1 MNIKKMSIFFLAA
14 LVSATTFLSCNV
26 KEDNGGGSDKEPE
39 KPTLTEIKF
48 KAELPDAPAGF
59 KTTWSAGD
67 EIVVYSVKGNFTSKE
82 TMKATDVTSDGKTAT
97 FVSSG
102 KLLKEAEY
110 FYGMLKDCGI
120 KGFKLKQ
127 YWSTDNMDRCRDAVP
142 SVTVAGCDINDMTL
156 KFRNIFALLQVTV
169 TNPDTKYVRV
179 SGNNGEVINKNAF
192 IAFTDYTLSDNPS
205 PDFESTVS
213 IRKYVNGA
221 GTYYIGLRPDL
232 LLNSG
237 YTIVA
242 CDASDNV
249 IGRVASYETLETEPG
264 KVYNAGEIEAPRELS
279 PVFDESKI
287 ALSLAAISDVHI
299 EGSSDAYANKFTSA
313 LNQLKVKAAE
323 SDANGID
330 GVMVV
335 GDLIQRA
342 EITMAQNFKAL
353 YEDVF
358 KPTEVP
364 MIYTIGNHDMN
375 PKYDWTPSTVA
386 QSVAMSNTF
395 GEEYFK
401 TDIDNT
407 MRNNYE
413 ARHCVIGGYHILAV
427 TPNGDQPI
435 TYSPN
440 VITWLD
446 QQLEAITKTDPNRYV
461 IVLTHP
467 MIYNTIYGSL
477 LGEEGG
483 IWTSTLP
490 NYWATR
496 VLTGV
501 LEKYP
506 QVVTFHGHLHFPI
519 NDPRSL
525 WQGKWTALGCGST
538 RYMAIEPAGWEGISS
553 TPTVMNDANNFSQGY
568 LVQFDVNG
576 NMRIVKMDF
585 FNNGT
590 IGEPYVMQYPD
601 AAGANLA
608 KYNNVTRKAANQAPT
623 MSTIEA
629 KDVKDT
635 DAASVTFAAGKDDE
649 FVHHYIVTLSKA
661 GNVVAT
667 KKILADFYLH
677 PNTSEMKSSWTYG
690 FGALESGQY
699 TVSVVAV
706 DSWDAESAPVT
717 ATFNCGDV
725 TPSEKIDKWVDD
737 AAGSQ
742 AISASGTPTGGDG
755 WLTYADGKVSW
766 TANTTGHPRTSTLTF
781 ENGSSFKLTQIA
793 PADFKGGWKFTSKIF
808 AGAGASAKAADPGVM
823 SVTFVDPLKP
833 ATLKDVDGVEHTN
846 NIGLKGLFFD
856 TILDACVD
864 INYEAETARIGF
876 FLDARDGSGQA
887 VNGKYAAYIPGIA
900 TRTDKAWASP
910 WQYAET
916 ELGDP
921 DYVWFWFTISEDFNT
936 IMYTNRTEKTPVEF
950 QTLTQYSN
958 KTMNQICAISVVLS
972 DTNVFNHSTVS
983 TTGNKGI
990 GVYTNVF
997 QCNPKGNVGE
1007 FFTRK

>member
-1 MNIKKMSIFFLAA
+1 MNIKKMSIFILAA

-110 FYGMLKDCGI
+110 FYGMLKDCGV

-142 SVTVAGCDINDMTL
+142 SVTVAGCDKNDMTL
-156 KFRNIFALLQVTV
+156 KFQNMFSLLSVTV
-169 TNPDTKYVRV
+169 TNPDTKYVKV

-192 IAFTDYTLSDNPS
+192 IAFADYTLSDNPS

-221 GTYYIGLRPDL
+221 GTYHIGLRPDL

-249 IGRVASYETLETEPG
+249 IGRIASYETLETQPG

-386 QSVAMSNTF
+386 QSVAMANTF
-395 GEEYFK
+395 GDEYFK

-446 QQLEAITKTDPNRYV
+446 QQLDAITKTDPNRYV

-477 LGEEGG
+477 LGEDGG
-483 IWTSTLP
+483 VWTSTLP

-506 QVVTFHGHLHFPI
+506 QVVSFHGHLHFPI

-538 RYMAIEPAGWEGISS
+538 RYMAIEPAGWEGISN

-576 NMRIVKMDF
+576 NMRVVKMDF

-623 MSTIEA
+623 MSTIDV
-629 KDVKDT
+629 KDVKEAET
-635 DAASVTFAAGKDDE
+635 ASVTFAAGKDDE

-690 FGALESGQY
+690 FGTLSESGQY

-706 DSWDAESAPVT
+706 DSWDAESAPVS

-725 TPSEKIDKWVDD
+725 TPSEKVELWKDDKSGSRELSGPVADNGKTAGVGGWLSYKDCVAYWTENTTRAPRTATLELSNGSKITVNQVEAKDLAGNYTFYNYSFNATGVSNTKIVNNGKRQHETTVEFKAVENPEILNGHVHNLDLVGLYLDFAVPASLEIVD
-737 AAGSQ
+737 
-742 AISASGTPTGGDG
+742 GTPVIY
-755 WLTYADGKVSW
+755 TYMSLDYQKVSNGSEVACI
-766 TANTTGHPRTSTLTF
+766 TELTNTTGY
-781 ENGSSFKLTQIA
+781 E
-793 PADFKGGWKFTSKIF
+793 KGYF
-808 AGAGASAKAADPGVM
+808 A
-823 SVTFVDPLKP
+823 PLKFG
-833 ATLKDVDGVEHTN
+833 VDGCNHAWIGWGVDDIFGSPKFGLGTGTQRLVSEGMYCCGFSFVTKGYKEGGYTTIYQFNYNNKWTYNGTN
-846 NIGLKGLFFD
+846 GGGYFAK
-856 TILDACVD
+856 
-864 INYEAETARIGF
+864 
-876 FLDARDGSGQA
+876 
-887 VNGKYAAYIPGIA
+887 K
-900 TRTDKAWASP
+900 
-910 WQYAET
+910 
-916 ELGDP
+916 
-921 DYVWFWFTISEDFNT
+921 
-936 IMYTNRTEKTPVEF
+936 
-950 QTLTQYSN
+950 
-958 KTMNQICAISVVLS
+958 
-972 DTNVFNHSTVS
+972 
-983 TTGNKGI
+983 
-990 GVYTNVF
+990 
-997 QCNPKGNVGE
+997 
-1007 FFTRK
+1007 

>member
-110 FYGMLKDCGI
+110 FYGMLKDCGV

-142 SVTVAGCDINDMTL
+142 SVTVAGCDKNDMTL
-156 KFRNIFALLQVTV
+156 KFQNMFSLLSVTV

-192 IAFTDYTLSDNPS
+192 IAFADYTLSDNPS

-221 GTYYIGLRPDL
+221 GTYHIGLRPDL

-249 IGRVASYETLETEPG
+249 IGRIASYETLETQPG

-299 EGSSDAYANKFTSA
+299 EGSSDAYANKFTAA
-313 LNQLKVKAAE
+313 LNQLKAKAAE
-323 SDANGID
+323 NDANGID
-330 GVMVV
+330 GVLVA
-335 GDLIQRA
+335 GDLIQKA
-342 EITMAQNFKAL
+342 EVTMAQNFKAL
-353 YEDVF
+353 YEEVF
-358 KPTEVP
+358 NPTDVP

-386 QSVAMSNTF
+386 QSVAMANTF
-395 GEEYFK
+395 GDDYFK

-446 QQLEAITKTDPNRYV
+446 QQLDAITKTDPNRYV

-477 LGEEGG
+477 LGEDGG
-483 IWTSTLP
+483 VWTSTLP

-506 QVVTFHGHLHFPI
+506 QVVSFHGHLHFPI

-623 MSTIEA
+623 MSTIDV
-629 KDVKDT
+629 KDVKEAET
-635 DAASVTFAAGKDDE
+635 ASVTFAAGKDDE

-677 PNTSEMKSSWTYG
+677 PKTSEMKSSWTVD
-690 FGALESGQY
+690 FGTLSESGQY
-699 TVSVVAV
+699 TVTVVAV
-706 DSWDAESAPVT
+706 DSWDAESAPVS

-725 TPSEKIDKWVDD
+725 TPSEKVELWENDKSGSRELSGPVADNGKT
-737 AAGSQ
+737 AGV
-742 AISASGTPTGGDG
+742 GG
-755 WLTYADGKVSW
+755 WLSYKDGVASW
-766 TANTTGHPRTSTLTF
+766 TENTTGAPRTATL
-781 ENGSSFKLTQIA
+781 ELSNGSKITVNQVEAKDLAGNYTFYNYSFYTTGVSNTKIVNQNGRQHETAVEFKTVASPETINGHVHNLDLVGLYLDFAVPASFEIVNGTPVLYTYMSLDYQKVSNGTEVACITQLTNTVTY
-793 PADFKGGWKFTSKIF
+793 GSHNF
-808 AGAGASAKAADPGVM
+808 A
-823 SVTFVDPLKP
+823 PLKFGVNDCNY
-833 ATLKDVDGVEHTN
+833 AWIGWGLYDVFGTPKF
-846 NIGLKGLFFD
+846 GLGTGDQRLVS
-856 TILDACVD
+856 TGMYCC
-864 INYEAETARIGF
+864 GF
-876 FLDARDGSGQA
+876 SFVVRGYA
-887 VNGKYAAYIPGIA
+887 VGKYA
-900 TRTDKAWASP
+900 
-910 WQYAET
+910 
-916 ELGDP
+916 
-921 DYVWFWFTISEDFNT
+921 TIYQFNYNNSWT
-936 IMYTNRTEKTPVEF
+936 YNGT
-950 QTLTQYSN
+950 
-958 KTMNQICAISVVLS
+958 
-972 DTNVFNHSTVS
+972 
-983 TTGNKGI
+983 KG
-990 GVYTNVF
+990 GGYF
-997 QCNPKGNVGE
+997 AK
-1007 FFTRK
+1007 K

>member
-1 MNIKKMSIFFLAA
+1 MSIFFLAA

-102 KLLKEAEY
+102 KLIKEAEY
-110 FYGMLKDCGI
+110 FYGMLKDCGV

-142 SVTVAGCDINDMTL
+142 SVTVAGCDKNDMTL
-156 KFRNIFALLQVTV
+156 KFQNMFSLLSVTV

-192 IAFTDYTLSDNPS
+192 IAFADYTLSDNPS

-221 GTYYIGLRPDL
+221 GTYHIGLRPDL

-249 IGRVASYETLETEPG
+249 IGRIASYETLETQPG

-386 QSVAMSNTF
+386 QSVAMANTF
-395 GEEYFK
+395 GDEYFK

-446 QQLEAITKTDPNRYV
+446 QQLDAITKADPNRYV

-477 LGEEGG
+477 LGEDGG
-483 IWTSTLP
+483 VWTSTLP

-506 QVVTFHGHLHFPI
+506 QVVSFHGHLHFPI

-538 RYMAIEPAGWEGISS
+538 RYMAIEPAGWEGISN

-629 KDVKDT
+629 KDVKDNE
-635 DAASVTFAAGKDDE
+635 AASVTFAAGKDDE

-661 GNVVAT
+661 GNVAAT

-677 PNTSEMKSSWTYG
+677 PKTSEMKSSWTVD
-690 FGALESGQY
+690 FGTLSESGQY
-699 TVSVVAV
+699 TVTVVAV
-706 DSWDAESAPVT
+706 DSWDAESAPVS

-725 TPSEKIDKWVDD
+725 TPSEKVELWEDDKSGSRELSGPVADNGKT
-737 AAGSQ
+737 AGV
-742 AISASGTPTGGDG
+742 GG
-755 WLTYADGKVSW
+755 WLSYKDGVASW
-766 TANTTGHPRTSTLTF
+766 TENTTGAPRTATL
-781 ENGSSFKLTQIA
+781 ELSNGSKITVNQVEAKDLAGNYTFYNYSFNASGVSNTTAVNHAGRQYETAVEFKAVNNPETINGHIHNLDLIGLYLDFVVPASFEIVNETPTLYTYMSLDYQKVSNGSEIACITELTNSTTY
-793 PADFKGGWKFTSKIF
+793 KTGYF
-808 AGAGASAKAADPGVM
+808 A
-823 SVTFVDPLKP
+823 PLKF
-833 ATLKDVDGVEHTN
+833 GVGDCN
-846 NIGLKGLFFD
+846 YAWIGWGLDDLFGTPKFGIGTPSQRFVSADMYCCGFSFVVKG
-856 TILDACVD
+856 
-864 INYEAETARIGF
+864 Y
-876 FLDARDGSGQA
+876 A
-887 VNGKYAAYIPGIA
+887 VGKYA
-900 TRTDKAWASP
+900 
-910 WQYAET
+910 
-916 ELGDP
+916 
-921 DYVWFWFTISEDFNT
+921 TIYQFNYNNSWT
-936 IMYTNRTEKTPVEF
+936 YNGT
-950 QTLTQYSN
+950 
-958 KTMNQICAISVVLS
+958 
-972 DTNVFNHSTVS
+972 
-983 TTGNKGI
+983 KG
-990 GVYTNVF
+990 GGYF
-997 QCNPKGNVGE
+997 AK
-1007 FFTRK
+1007 K

>member
-1 MNIKKMSIFFLAA
+1 MSIFFLAA

-110 FYGMLKDCGI
+110 FYGMLKDCGV

-142 SVTVAGCDINDMTL
+142 SVTVAGCDKNDMTL
-156 KFRNIFALLQVTV
+156 KFQNMFSLLSVTV

-192 IAFTDYTLSDNPS
+192 IAFADYTLSDNPS

-221 GTYYIGLRPDL
+221 GTYHIGLRPDL

-249 IGRVASYETLETEPG
+249 IGRIASYETLETQPG

-386 QSVAMSNTF
+386 QSVAMANTF
-395 GEEYFK
+395 GDEYFK

-446 QQLEAITKTDPNRYV
+446 QQLDAITKTDPNRYV

-477 LGEEGG
+477 LGEDGG
-483 IWTSTLP
+483 VWTSTLP

-506 QVVTFHGHLHFPI
+506 QVVSFHGHLHFPI

-538 RYMAIEPAGWEGISS
+538 RYMAIEPAGWEGISN

-629 KDVKDT
+629 KDVKDNE
-635 DAASVTFAAGKDDE
+635 AASVTFAAGKDDE
-649 FVHHYIVTLSKA
+649 FVHHYVITLSKG

-690 FGALESGQY
+690 FGTLSESGQY

-725 TPSEKIDKWVDD
+725 TPSEKVELWEDDKSGSRELSGPVADNGKT
-737 AAGSQ
+737 AGV
-742 AISASGTPTGGDG
+742 GG
-755 WLTYADGKVSW
+755 WLSYKDGVASW
-766 TANTTGHPRTSTLTF
+766 TENTTGAPRTATL
-781 ENGSSFKLTQIA
+781 ELSNGSKITVNQVEAKDLAGNYTFYNYSFKTTGVSNTKIVNNGKRQHETTVEFKAVENPEILNGHVHNLDLVGLYLDFAVPASLEIVDGTPVIYTYMSLDYQKVSNGTEVACITELTNTTGYGTGYYA
-793 PADFKGGWKFTSKIF
+793 
-808 AGAGASAKAADPGVM
+808 
-823 SVTFVDPLKP
+823 PLKFG
-833 ATLKDVDGVEHTN
+833 VDGCNHAW
-846 NIGLKGLFFD
+846 IGWG
-856 TILDACVD
+856 VD
-864 INYEAETARIGF
+864 DIF
-876 FLDARDGSGQA
+876 GSP
-887 VNGKYAAYIPGIA
+887 K
-900 TRTDKAWASP
+900 
-910 WQYAET
+910 
-916 ELGDP
+916 
-921 DYVWFWFTISEDFNT
+921 F
-936 IMYTNRTEKTPVEF
+936 
-950 QTLTQYSN
+950 
-958 KTMNQICAISVVLS
+958 
-972 DTNVFNHSTVS
+972 
-983 TTGNKGI
+983 GI
-990 GVYTNVF
+990 GTGTQRLVSEGMYCCGFSFVTKGYKESGYTTIYQFNYNNKWTYNGTNGGGYF
-997 QCNPKGNVGE
+997 AK
-1007 FFTRK
+1007 K

>member
-110 FYGMLKDCGI
+110 FYGMLKDCGV

-142 SVTVAGCDINDMTL
+142 SVTVAGCDKNDMTL
-156 KFRNIFALLQVTV
+156 KFQNMFSLLSVTV

-192 IAFTDYTLSDNPS
+192 IAFADYTLSDNPS

-221 GTYYIGLRPDL
+221 GTYHIGLRPDL

-249 IGRVASYETLETEPG
+249 IGRIASYETLETQPG

-299 EGSSDAYANKFTSA
+299 EGSSDAYANKFTAA
-313 LNQLKVKAAE
+313 LNQLKAKAAE
-323 SDANGID
+323 NDANGID
-330 GVMVV
+330 GVLVA
-335 GDLIQRA
+335 GDLIQKA
-342 EITMAQNFKAL
+342 EVTMAQNFKAL
-353 YEDVF
+353 YEEVF
-358 KPTEVP
+358 NPTDVP
-364 MIYTIGNHDMN
+364 MIYTVGNHDMN

-386 QSVAMSNTF
+386 QSVAMANTF
-395 GEEYFK
+395 GDDYFK

-446 QQLEAITKTDPNRYV
+446 QQLDAITKTDPNRYV

-477 LGEEGG
+477 LGEDGG
-483 IWTSTLP
+483 VWTSTLP

-506 QVVTFHGHLHFPI
+506 QVVSFHGHLHFPI

-623 MSTIEA
+623 MSTIDV
-629 KDVKDT
+629 KDVKEAET
-635 DAASVTFAAGKDDE
+635 ASVTFAAGKDDE

-661 GNVVAT
+661 GTVVAT

-677 PNTSEMKSSWTYG
+677 PKTSEMKSSWTVD
-690 FGALESGQY
+690 FGTLSESGQY
-699 TVSVVAV
+699 TVTVVAV
-706 DSWDAESAPVT
+706 DSWDAESAPVS

-725 TPSEKIDKWVDD
+725 TPSEKVELWENDKSGSRELSGPVADNGKT
-737 AAGSQ
+737 AGV
-742 AISASGTPTGGDG
+742 GG
-755 WLTYADGKVSW
+755 WLSYKDGVASW
-766 TANTTGHPRTSTLTF
+766 TENTTGAPRTATL
-781 ENGSSFKLTQIA
+781 ELSNGSKITVNQVEAKDLAGNYTFYNYSFKSTGVSNTTIVNQNGRQHETAVEFKTVASPETINGHVHNLDLVGLYLDFAVPASFEIVNGTPVLYTYMSLDYQKVSNGTEVACITQLTNTVTYGSHNFA
-793 PADFKGGWKFTSKIF
+793 PLKFGVNDCNYAWIGWGLYDVFGTPKFGLGTGDQRLVSTGMYCCGFSFVVRGYAVDKYATIYQFNYNNSWTYNGTKGGGYF
-808 AGAGASAKAADPGVM
+808 AK
-823 SVTFVDPLKP
+823 K
-833 ATLKDVDGVEHTN
+833 
-846 NIGLKGLFFD
+846 
-856 TILDACVD
+856 
-864 INYEAETARIGF
+864 
-876 FLDARDGSGQA
+876 
-887 VNGKYAAYIPGIA
+887 
-900 TRTDKAWASP
+900 
-910 WQYAET
+910 
-916 ELGDP
+916 
-921 DYVWFWFTISEDFNT
+921 
-936 IMYTNRTEKTPVEF
+936 
-950 QTLTQYSN
+950 
-958 KTMNQICAISVVLS
+958 
-972 DTNVFNHSTVS
+972 
-983 TTGNKGI
+983 
-990 GVYTNVF
+990 
-997 QCNPKGNVGE
+997 
-1007 FFTRK
+1007 

>member
-1 MNIKKMSIFFLAA
+1 MSIFILAA

-97 FVSSG
+97 FVSTG

-142 SVTVAGCDINDMTL
+142 SVTVAGCDKNDMTL
-156 KFRNIFALLQVTV
+156 KFQNMFSLLSVTV
-169 TNPDTKYVRV
+169 TNPDTKYVKV

-192 IAFTDYTLSDNPS
+192 IAFADYTLSDNPS

-213 IRKYVNGA
+213 IRKYVNGT
-221 GTYYIGLRPDL
+221 GTYHIGLRPDL

-386 QSVAMSNTF
+386 QSVAMANTF
-395 GEEYFK
+395 GDEYFK

-446 QQLEAITKTDPNRYV
+446 QQLDAITKTDPNRYV

-477 LGEEGG
+477 LGEDGG
-483 IWTSTLP
+483 VWTSTLP

-506 QVVTFHGHLHFPI
+506 QVVSFHGHLHFPI

-538 RYMAIEPAGWEGISS
+538 RYMAIEPAGWEGISN

-576 NMRIVKMDF
+576 NMRVVKMDF

-608 KYNNVTRKAANQAPT
+608 KYNNEARKAANQAPT
-623 MSTIEA
+623 MSTIDV
-629 KDVKDT
+629 KDVKEAET
-635 DAASVTFAAGKDDE
+635 ASVTFVAGKDDE

-661 GNVVAT
+661 GKEVAT

-690 FGALESGQY
+690 FGTLSESGQY

-717 ATFNCGDV
+717 VTFNCGDV
-725 TPSEKIDKWVDD
+725 TPSEKVELWEDDKSGSRELSGPVADNGKT
-737 AAGSQ
+737 AGV
-742 AISASGTPTGGDG
+742 GG
-755 WLTYADGKVSW
+755 WLSYKDGVASW
-766 TANTTGHPRTSTLTF
+766 TENTTGAPRTATL
-781 ENGSSFKLTQIA
+781 ELSNGSKITVNQVEAKDLAGNYTFYNYSFKATGVSNTKIVNNDKRQHETTVEFKVVENPEILNGHVHNLDLVGLYLDFAVPASLEIVDGTPVIYTYMSLDYQKVSNGSEVACITELTNTTGYG
-793 PADFKGGWKFTSKIF
+793 KGYF
-808 AGAGASAKAADPGVM
+808 A
-823 SVTFVDPLKP
+823 PLKFG
-833 ATLKDVDGVEHTN
+833 VDGCNHAWIGWGVDDIFGSPKFGLGTGTQRLVSEGMYCCGFSFVTKGYKEGGYTTIYQFNYNNKWTYNGTN
-846 NIGLKGLFFD
+846 GGGYFAK
-856 TILDACVD
+856 
-864 INYEAETARIGF
+864 
-876 FLDARDGSGQA
+876 
-887 VNGKYAAYIPGIA
+887 K
-900 TRTDKAWASP
+900 
-910 WQYAET
+910 
-916 ELGDP
+916 
-921 DYVWFWFTISEDFNT
+921 
-936 IMYTNRTEKTPVEF
+936 
-950 QTLTQYSN
+950 
-958 KTMNQICAISVVLS
+958 
-972 DTNVFNHSTVS
+972 
-983 TTGNKGI
+983 
-990 GVYTNVF
+990 
-997 QCNPKGNVGE
+997 
-1007 FFTRK
+1007 

>member
-1 MNIKKMSIFFLAA
+1 MSIFILAA

-97 FVSSG
+97 FVSTG

-142 SVTVAGCDINDMTL
+142 SVTVAGCDKNDMTL
-156 KFRNIFALLQVTV
+156 KFQNMFSLLSVTV

-192 IAFTDYTLSDNPS
+192 IAFADYTLSDNPS

-221 GTYYIGLRPDL
+221 GTYHIGLRPDL

-249 IGRVASYETLETEPG
+249 IGRIASYETLETQPG

-386 QSVAMSNTF
+386 QSVAMANTF
-395 GEEYFK
+395 GDEYFK

-446 QQLEAITKTDPNRYV
+446 QQLDAITKTDPNRYV

-477 LGEEGG
+477 LGEDGG
-483 IWTSTLP
+483 VWTSTLP

-506 QVVTFHGHLHFPI
+506 QVVSFHGHLHFPI

-629 KDVKDT
+629 KDVKDNE
-635 DAASVTFAAGKDDE
+635 AASVTFAAGKDDE
-649 FVHHYIVTLSKA
+649 FVHHYVITLSKG

-690 FGALESGQY
+690 FGTLSESGQY

-725 TPSEKIDKWVDD
+725 TPSEKVELWEDDKSGSRELSGPVADNGKT
-737 AAGSQ
+737 AGV
-742 AISASGTPTGGDG
+742 GG
-755 WLTYADGKVSW
+755 WLSYKDGVASW
-766 TANTTGHPRTSTLTF
+766 TENTTGAPRTATL
-781 ENGSSFKLTQIA
+781 ELSNGSKITVNQVEAKDLAGNYTFYNYSFKSTGVSNTTIVNQNGRQHETAVEFKTVASPETINGHVHNLDLVGLYLDFAVPASFEIVNGTPVLYTYMSLDYQKVSNGTEVACITQLTNTVTY
-793 PADFKGGWKFTSKIF
+793 GSHNF
-808 AGAGASAKAADPGVM
+808 A
-823 SVTFVDPLKP
+823 PLKFGVNDCNY
-833 ATLKDVDGVEHTN
+833 AWIGWGLYDVFGTPKF
-846 NIGLKGLFFD
+846 GLGTGDQRLVS
-856 TILDACVD
+856 TGMYCC
-864 INYEAETARIGF
+864 GF
-876 FLDARDGSGQA
+876 SFVVRGYA
-887 VNGKYAAYIPGIA
+887 VGKYA
-900 TRTDKAWASP
+900 
-910 WQYAET
+910 
-916 ELGDP
+916 
-921 DYVWFWFTISEDFNT
+921 TIYQFNYNNSWT
-936 IMYTNRTEKTPVEF
+936 YNGT
-950 QTLTQYSN
+950 
-958 KTMNQICAISVVLS
+958 
-972 DTNVFNHSTVS
+972 
-983 TTGNKGI
+983 KG
-990 GVYTNVF
+990 GGYF
-997 QCNPKGNVGE
+997 AK
-1007 FFTRK
+1007 K

>member
-1 MNIKKMSIFFLAA
+1 MSIFFLAA

-110 FYGMLKDCGI
+110 FYGMLKDCGV

-142 SVTVAGCDINDMTL
+142 SVTVAGCDKNDMTL
-156 KFRNIFALLQVTV
+156 KFQNMFSLLSVTV

-192 IAFTDYTLSDNPS
+192 IAFADYTLSDNPS

-221 GTYYIGLRPDL
+221 GTYHIGLRPDL

-249 IGRVASYETLETEPG
+249 IGRIASYETLETQPG

-386 QSVAMSNTF
+386 QSVAMANTF
-395 GEEYFK
+395 GDEYFK

-446 QQLEAITKTDPNRYV
+446 QQLDAITKTDPNRYV

-477 LGEEGG
+477 LGEDGG
-483 IWTSTLP
+483 VWTSTLP

-506 QVVTFHGHLHFPI
+506 QVVSFHGHLHFPI

-629 KDVKDT
+629 KDVKDNE
-635 DAASVTFAAGKDDE
+635 AASVTFAAGKDDE
-649 FVHHYIVTLSKA
+649 FVHHYVITLSKG

-690 FGALESGQY
+690 FGTLSESGQY

-725 TPSEKIDKWVDD
+725 TPSEKVELWEDDKSGSRELSGPVADNGKTAGVGGWLSYKDCVAYWTENTTRAPRTATLELSNGSKITVNQVEAKDLAGNYTFYNYSFKATGVSNTKIVNNDKRQHETTVEFKAVENPEILNGHVHNLDLVGMYLDFAVPASLEIVD
-737 AAGSQ
+737 
-742 AISASGTPTGGDG
+742 GTPVIY
-755 WLTYADGKVSW
+755 TYMLLDYQKVSNGSEVACI
-766 TANTTGHPRTSTLTF
+766 TELTNTTGY
-781 ENGSSFKLTQIA
+781 G
-793 PADFKGGWKFTSKIF
+793 KGYF
-808 AGAGASAKAADPGVM
+808 A
-823 SVTFVDPLKP
+823 PLKFG
-833 ATLKDVDGVEHTN
+833 VDGCNHAWIGWGVDDIFGSPKFGLGTGAQRLVSEGMYCCGFSFVTKGYKEGGYTTIYQFNYNNKWTYNGTN
-846 NIGLKGLFFD
+846 GGGYFAK
-856 TILDACVD
+856 
-864 INYEAETARIGF
+864 
-876 FLDARDGSGQA
+876 
-887 VNGKYAAYIPGIA
+887 K
-900 TRTDKAWASP
+900 
-910 WQYAET
+910 
-916 ELGDP
+916 
-921 DYVWFWFTISEDFNT
+921 
-936 IMYTNRTEKTPVEF
+936 
-950 QTLTQYSN
+950 
-958 KTMNQICAISVVLS
+958 
-972 DTNVFNHSTVS
+972 
-983 TTGNKGI
+983 
-990 GVYTNVF
+990 
-997 QCNPKGNVGE
+997 
-1007 FFTRK
+1007 

>member
-14 LVSATTFLSCNV
+14 LVFATTFLSCNV

-110 FYGMLKDCGI
+110 FYGMLKDCGV

-142 SVTVAGCDINDMTL
+142 SVTVAGCDKNDMTL
-156 KFRNIFALLQVTV
+156 KFQNMFSLLSVTV

-192 IAFTDYTLSDNPS
+192 IAFADYTLSDNPS

-221 GTYYIGLRPDL
+221 GTYHIGLRPDL

-249 IGRVASYETLETEPG
+249 IGRIASYETLETQPG

-299 EGSSDAYANKFTSA
+299 EGSSDAYANKFTAA
-313 LNQLKVKAAE
+313 LNQLKAKAAE

-342 EITMAQNFKAL
+342 EITMVQNFKAL

-364 MIYTIGNHDMN
+364 MIYTVGNHDMN

-386 QSVAMSNTF
+386 QSVAMANTF
-395 GEEYFK
+395 GDDYFK

-446 QQLEAITKTDPNRYV
+446 QQLDAITKTDPNRYV

-477 LGEEGG
+477 LGEDGG
-483 IWTSTLP
+483 VWTSTLP

-506 QVVTFHGHLHFPI
+506 QVVSFHGHLHFPI

-576 NMRIVKMDF
+576 NMRVVKMDF

-608 KYNNVTRKAANQAPT
+608 KYNNVTRKATNQAPT
-623 MSTIEA
+623 MSTIDV
-629 KDVKDT
+629 KDVKEAET
-635 DAASVTFAAGKDDE
+635 ASVTFAAGKDDE

-677 PNTSEMKSSWTYG
+677 PKTSEMKSSWTVD
-690 FGALESGQY
+690 FGTLSESGQY
-699 TVSVVAV
+699 TVTVVAV
-706 DSWDAESAPVT
+706 DSWDAESAPVS

-725 TPSEKIDKWVDD
+725 TPSEKVELWEDDKSGSRELSGPVADNGKT
-737 AAGSQ
+737 AGV
-742 AISASGTPTGGDG
+742 GG
-755 WLTYADGKVSW
+755 WLSYKDGVASW
-766 TANTTGHPRTSTLTF
+766 TENTTGAPRTATL
-781 ENGSSFKLTQIA
+781 ELSNGSKITVNQVEAKDLAGNYTFYNYSFNASGVSNTTAVNHAGRQYETAVEFKTVNNPETINGHVHNLDLVGLYLDFAVPASLEIVDGTPVIYTYMSLDYQKVSNGSEVACITELTNTTGYG
-793 PADFKGGWKFTSKIF
+793 KGYF
-808 AGAGASAKAADPGVM
+808 A
-823 SVTFVDPLKP
+823 PLKFG
-833 ATLKDVDGVEHTN
+833 VDGCNHAWIGWGVDDIFGSPKFGLGTGAQRLVSEGMYCCGFSFVTKGYKEGGYTTIYQFNYNNKWTYNGTN
-846 NIGLKGLFFD
+846 GGGYFAK
-856 TILDACVD
+856 
-864 INYEAETARIGF
+864 
-876 FLDARDGSGQA
+876 
-887 VNGKYAAYIPGIA
+887 K
-900 TRTDKAWASP
+900 
-910 WQYAET
+910 
-916 ELGDP
+916 
-921 DYVWFWFTISEDFNT
+921 
-936 IMYTNRTEKTPVEF
+936 
-950 QTLTQYSN
+950 
-958 KTMNQICAISVVLS
+958 
-972 DTNVFNHSTVS
+972 
-983 TTGNKGI
+983 
-990 GVYTNVF
+990 
-997 QCNPKGNVGE
+997 
-1007 FFTRK
+1007 

>member
-110 FYGMLKDCGI
+110 FYGMLKDCGV

-142 SVTVAGCDINDMTL
+142 SVTVAGCDKNDMTL
-156 KFRNIFALLQVTV
+156 KFQNMFSLLSVTV

-192 IAFTDYTLSDNPS
+192 IAFADYTLSDNPS

-221 GTYYIGLRPDL
+221 GTYHIGLRPDL

-249 IGRVASYETLETEPG
+249 IGRIASYETLETQPG

-299 EGSSDAYANKFTSA
+299 EGSSDAYANKFTAA
-313 LNQLKVKAAE
+313 LNQLKAKAAE
-323 SDANGID
+323 NDANGID
-330 GVMVV
+330 GVLVA
-335 GDLIQRA
+335 GDLIQKA
-342 EITMAQNFKAL
+342 EVTMAQNFKAL
-353 YEDVF
+353 YEEVF
-358 KPTEVP
+358 NPTDVP
-364 MIYTIGNHDMN
+364 MIYTVGNHDMN

-386 QSVAMSNTF
+386 QSVAMANTF
-395 GEEYFK
+395 GDDYFK

-446 QQLEAITKTDPNRYV
+446 QQLDAITKTDPNRYV

-477 LGEEGG
+477 LGEDGG
-483 IWTSTLP
+483 VWTSTLP

-506 QVVTFHGHLHFPI
+506 QVVSFHGHLHFPI

-725 TPSEKIDKWVDD
+725 TPSEKVDKWVDD

-793 PADFKGGWKFTSKIF
+793 PADFKGGWKFTTKIF
-808 AGAGASAKAADPGVM
+808 AGAGASVKAADPGVM

-950 QTLTQYSN
+950 QTLTQYLN

-990 GVYTNVF
+990 GVYSNVF
-997 QCNPKGNVGE
+997 QCNPKGHVGE